1 MDMEIRDYR
10 EASDAL
16 LQLNQAALSLVRVN
30 WDRCPWAKDMY
41 EKTVRIIDEL
51 KPIVFDNVTIKHE

>member
-1 MDMEIRDYR
+1 MEIRDYK

-16 LQLNQAALSLVRVN
+16 LQLNQAALSLLRVS

-41 EKTVRIIDEL
+41 ERMVRLIDEMD
-51 KPIVFDNVTIKHE
+51 PIVFEDKNH